1 MEDKADDNILVDVRE
16 DFEWTLR
23 RIPGAELISMGAI
36 DAAIPRLSKIDTVY
50 VHCQSGGRSSR
61 ICTLLNGAGVNAVN
75 VEGGINA
82 WERAGYEVVRG

>member
-1 MEDKADDNILVDVRE
+1 MENLSDDSILVDVRE
-16 DFEWTLR
+16 DFEWIER

-36 DAAIPRLSKIDTVY
+36 DAAIPRLAKIGTVY

-61 ICTLLNGAGVNAVN
+61 TCALLNEAGVNAVN

-82 WERAGYEVVRG
+82 WEQAGYEVLRG